1 MIAETIDDANVGSR
15 GVGGRQPT
23 KEHHSPA
30 SDRDRGGV
38 LDRRGERG
46 ERLLGETL
54 RRHGSAGGLRC
65 DADRRD
71 TQIVPD
77 RQTGV
82 GMDAPTIDP
91 NLAAAQDP
99 IDVALG
105 HPFEYAKQEI
115 VDPLPLARLVN
126 GKMIHN
132 ILA

>member
-1 MIAETIDDANVGSR
+1 MLAPVEPIAATVDGQSR
-15 GVGGRQPT
+15 GLVDCDQRVVFEKDRQRNRP
-23 KEHHSPA
+23 
-30 SDRDRGGV
+30 G
-38 LDRRGERG
+38 GERP
-46 ERLLGETL
+46 
-54 RRHGSAGGLRC
+54 RRILWRC